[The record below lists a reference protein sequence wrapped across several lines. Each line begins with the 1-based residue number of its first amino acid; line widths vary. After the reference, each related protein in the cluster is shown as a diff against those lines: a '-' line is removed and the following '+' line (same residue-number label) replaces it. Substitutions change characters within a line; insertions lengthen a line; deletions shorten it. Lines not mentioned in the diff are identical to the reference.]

1 MEMESNKTNVT
12 SIRVINDR
20 NCANRLD
27 SETLLEVTIGTTKIW
42 SYQTSWQRFK
52 YHHERFRKLTFRGLA
67 LRQSE
72 GLTKGEGLTI
82 GSREEFWDNWEKKHS
97 LLHRRK
103 VSIATL

>member
-1 MEMESNKTNVT
+1 MEMVSNKTNVT
-12 SIRVINDR
+12 SIRVITDR

-42 SYQTSWQRFK
+42 SYQTSWQRLY
-52 YHHERFRKLTFRGLA
+52 YHRERFRKLTFRGLA

-72 GLTKGEGLTI
+72 GLTI
-82 GSREEFWDNWEKKHS
+82 GSREEFWDNWENKRS
-97 LLHRRK
+97 LLHFRK

>member
-42 SYQTSWQRFK
+42 SYQTSWQRLN
-52 YHHERFRKLTFRGLA
+52 YHRERFRKLTFRALA
-67 LRQSE
+67 LRQS
-72 GLTKGEGLTI
+72 
-82 GSREEFWDNWEKKHS
+82 DNWGQLGTTGKINAAFFTVGKFP
-97 LLHRRK
+97 
-103 VSIATL
+103 